1 MTDLAESREI
11 SLLRRMYD
19 AFNRRDFEAV
29 LAVMHSE
36 VEWPNGWEGG
46 WVHGRDAVR
55 EYWKRQFEVLESQV
69 DPQKFTSESDG
80 RIAIDVHQVVH
91 GKDGKLI
98 AERIVQHVY
107 EIRDGLIRRMEIR
120 E

>member
-1 MTDLAESREI
+1 MTERVESREI
-11 SLLRRMYD
+11 LLLRRMYD

-29 LAVMHSE
+29 LAVMHSD

-55 EYWKRQFEVLESQV
+55 EYWKRQFEVLDSQV
-69 DPQKFTSESDG
+69 HPQRFTSELDG

-91 GKDGKLI
+91 GKDGKLV
-98 AERIVQHVY
+98 ADRVVQHVY
-107 EIRDGLIRRMEIR
+107 ELRDGLIQRMEIR